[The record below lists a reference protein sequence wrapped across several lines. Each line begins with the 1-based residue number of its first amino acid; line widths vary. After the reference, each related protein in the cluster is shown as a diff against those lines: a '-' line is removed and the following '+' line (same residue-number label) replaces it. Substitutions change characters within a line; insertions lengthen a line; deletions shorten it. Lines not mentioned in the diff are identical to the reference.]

1 MSHQRPEG
9 LGKPAPGVPSMSPPP
24 APIAPTTG
32 YQLPPV
38 VGPLPKPPRTPWV
51 LMGVLGVAVMVGLVV
66 GLVLISPAE
75 EDAPPAASGQMG
87 VECVPPEEPVGDP
100 LNAEDFYRFDPWE
113 YSSEGDYSAERLGVW
128 NHSGCCDIGL
138 SSSQPL
144 LNDLGCG
151 YGIEGAYR
159 SADGHMGI
167 AQLILA
173 FGDDFAAFQA
183 ETIDFMSYRL
193 APDSGIYETDME
205 IYAYTQSIGNFL
217 VVTIGSIDTDDFEVV
232 QRGKDTLGAF
242 HDDFTDDLIIA
253 Y

>member
-1 MSHQRPEG
+1 MSHERPEG
-9 LGKPAPGVPSMSPPP
+9 LGDPVPGVPSMSPPS
-24 APIAPTTG
+24 APIAATSG
-32 YQLPPV
+32 YRMPPV

-51 LMGVLGVAVMVGLVV
+51 LMGILGVAVLVGLVTGV
-66 GLVLISPAE
+66 VLITPG
-75 EDAPPAASGQMG
+75 EDEPAATADRMG
-87 VECVPPEEPVGDP
+87 VECVPAAEPVADP
-100 LNAEDFYRFDPWE
+100 LVAEDFYRFDPWE
-113 YSSEGDYSAERLGVW
+113 YSSDGDYAAERLGVW
-128 NHSGCCDIGL
+128 NHSGCCDVGL
-138 SSSQPL
+138 SSSQAL
-144 LNDLGCG
+144 LNELGCG

-217 VVTIGSIDTDDFEVV
+217 VVTIGSIDTTEFEVV
-232 QRGKDTLGAF
+232 QHGKDTLGAF
-242 HDDFTDDLIIA
+242 HDDFTDDLVIA